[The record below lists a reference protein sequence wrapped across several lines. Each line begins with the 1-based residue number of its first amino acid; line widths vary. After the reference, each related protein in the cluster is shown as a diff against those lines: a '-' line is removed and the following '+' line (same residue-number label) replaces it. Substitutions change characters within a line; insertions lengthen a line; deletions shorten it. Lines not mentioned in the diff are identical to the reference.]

1 MIEKNLRRVNLV
13 LNPAVKRPEVTNVG
27 DRERVFPLESSDHM
41 VVLLS
46 YIQNQITKGKSLT
59 IKSEVNG
66 PGINRVIVDTFDWKR
81 ELIKGI
87 S

>member
-13 LNPAVKRPEVTNVG
+13 LNPAIKRPEVTNVG
-27 DRERVFPLESSDHM
+27 DRERVFPFESSDHM

-46 YIQNQITKGKSLT
+46 YIQTQIANGKSLT
-59 IKSEVNG
+59 IRCDFNG
-66 PGINRVIVDTFDWKR
+66 PGINWVIVDTFDWVKPR
-81 ELIKGI
+81 EI

>member
-13 LNPAVKRPEVTNVG
+13 LNPAIKRPEVTRVG
-27 DRERVFPLESSDHM
+27 DRERVFPFESSDHM

-46 YIQNQITKGKSLT
+46 YIQTQITNGKSLT
-59 IKSEVNG
+59 IKCDFTG